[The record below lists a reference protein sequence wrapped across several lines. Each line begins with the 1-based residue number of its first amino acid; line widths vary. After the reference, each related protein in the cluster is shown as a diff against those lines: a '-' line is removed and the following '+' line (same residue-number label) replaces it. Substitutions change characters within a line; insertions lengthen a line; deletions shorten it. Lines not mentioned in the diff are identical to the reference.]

1 MTDLL
6 TNATAAATA
15 ILSNISTTTVAPIAS
30 SISDALDL
38 DLLQNYSVLINKL
51 EQLALGVDSTLANIS
66 VDHKEFEISL
76 ANGGTVDLLGDPI
89 ASSRAGPPRITYAK
103 GLDEADYSRVVSD
116 IWIGIILTLL
126 IVSVIFF
133 ICACFLYHKF
143 QQWKNSYRTNNAEPV
158 ELCRNCPPNYEVESL
173 PSYTIVSGLPTYDDA
188 IEEFRK
194 AGIILTPPV
203 PIIKIFESKDS
214 KDILN
219 IESGGGN
226 DGDNISLNSTNNNC
240 TCGANNNN
248 NNNCT
253 SNNNISNISTN
264 NLLLSPTN
272 NTQFIELTPEQLA
285 HLSQKRLSLQ
295 IAFPQP
301 PLAGQFRRHSRPRID
316 MRNNLLRSR
325 MGNIPAFEGLPE
337 IHRSASTFSLA
348 NERNINMALHMQHR
362 GSLF

>member
-1 MTDLL
+1 MPSNSPKDSHIAEDQLL
-6 TNATAAATA
+6 IMVN
-15 ILSNISTTTVAPIAS
+15 SGVASHLENPMENVFIVS
-30 SISDALDL
+30 MM
-38 DLLQNYSVLINKL
+38 VL
-51 EQLALGVDSTLANIS
+51 AW
-66 VDHKEFEISL
+66 F
-76 ANGGTVDLLGDPI
+76 
-89 ASSRAGPPRITYAK
+89 
-103 GLDEADYSRVVSD
+103 
-116 IWIGIILTLL
+116 LL
-126 IVSVIFF
+126 IVGFSF
-133 ICACFLYHKF
+133 CFCNQCGRTGCLLFRLSCCGLQGVHSEQGDF
-143 QQWKNSYRTNNAEPV
+143 DSDSITTVGTVRDRTNNAEPV

-264 NLLLSPTN
+264 NLLLSPNN